1 MVRACYTLPLLTP
14 PSGGMSAGRRRS
26 AKRNARRRG
35 HWISPPRRG
44 HTRSTPRMESGRRG
58 GGRACRIREAA
69 MQVTLWPER
78 ATTAAS
84 RWRSM
89 YSSRRGTL
97 AMMGRA
103 TSGMGMG
110 GLTRCERWRRRAPR
124 RGQGA
129 PRRRWRTLYADAGRL
144 TPPGGRG
151 GPNAVC
157 SARRRPR
164 VAVHAQPV
172 PRDRVASRDP
182 GAALG
187 LDVAQHAIEAGD
199 APGPADDAEM

>member
-144 TPPGGRG
+144 TPPGWAGRTERG
-151 GPNAVC
+151 LLSPPPPPRGRARAA
-157 SARRRPR
+157 SAARSRRVARSRRRPW
-164 VAVHAQPV
+164 PGC
-172 PRDRVASRDP
+172 
-182 GAALG
+182 GAARARG
-187 LDVAQHAIEAGD
+187 RRCARAGR
-199 APGPADDAEM
+199 